1 MASWLDRIVYRVKAA
16 APWVYDLM
24 AAGNAALT
32 IAVHGRRIRRVLADA
47 AVSGTVFGEQA
58 TMRPLD
64 VGDLDQ
70 LFSTIAAA
78 SEDHLRFF
86 HPHGLDRQSLR
97 RVLKSRTILT
107 YGLFKGD
114 DLVAY
119 ALIKLFVAKR
129 AYIGRLVA
137 ASMAGLGIGRFVTR
151 YLYWQ
156 GYQLGFSLRATV
168 HQDNIAVLRSHD
180 AVRPSKVIADL
191 PNGFK
196 LREYSFQDA
205 DAHAPKLC
213 VERKSKAPEDSKSEG
228 Q

>member
-24 AAGNAALT
+24 AAGNAAVT
-32 IAVHGRRIRRVLADA
+32 VAVHGRRIRRVLADA
-47 AVSGTVFGEQA
+47 AISGTVFGEHA

-64 VGDLDQ
+64 VGDLDH
-70 LFSTIAAA
+70 LLSMIAAA

-86 HPHGLDRQSLR
+86 HPHGLDRESLR

-119 ALIKLFVAKR
+119 AIIKLFVTKK

-137 ASMAGLGIGRFVTR
+137 PALAGLGIGRYLIR

-156 GYQLGFSLRATV
+156 GYRLGFSFHATI
-168 HQDNIAVLRSHD
+168 HEDNIASMQSH
-180 AVRPSKVIADL
+180 AGVRPYQVVADL
-191 PNGFK
+191 PNGYR
-196 LREYSFQDA
+196 LIRYSIIEEDA
-205 DAHAPKLC
+205 NRPRLC
-213 VERKSKAPEDSKSEG
+213 VERKSKVSMDSKSGG